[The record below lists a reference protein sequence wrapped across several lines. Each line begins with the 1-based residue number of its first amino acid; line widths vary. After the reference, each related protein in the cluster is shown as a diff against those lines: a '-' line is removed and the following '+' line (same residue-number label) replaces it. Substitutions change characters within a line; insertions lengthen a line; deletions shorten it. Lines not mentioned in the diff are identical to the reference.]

1 MCYSAEA
8 DLVAGLVIGGVGIDA
23 IRHVED
29 RRLLPLASVPLVL
42 AGHQLLEA
50 VAWWSLEGRASAAA
64 GDMAVTAYLI
74 IAFVI
79 VPTLV
84 PYAVWRS
91 EQDPGRRSR
100 MLPFSI
106 MGLVTSVVLLYG
118 MASGSYSAAIAG
130 RYIEYGTTAPG
141 GGMIGAVYVLAT
153 CVPFLLSSRRH
164 LVLFGLVNIPAVAVL
179 ALLLAEGLISLWCVW
194 AAVTSVVVA
203 REVRGTARAPARR
216 VAIG

>member
-79 VPTLV
+79 VPTWF
-84 PYAVWRS
+84 PMRC
-91 EQDPGRRSR
+91 GGRSR
-100 MLPFSI
+100 TL
-106 MGLVTSVVLLYG
+106 
-118 MASGSYSAAIAG
+118 
-130 RYIEYGTTAPG
+130 
-141 GGMIGAVYVLAT
+141 GADHE
-153 CVPFLLSSRRH
+153 CCRSRSW
-164 LVLFGLVNIPAVAVL
+164 G
-179 ALLLAEGLISLWCVW
+179 W
-194 AAVTSVVVA
+194 
-203 REVRGTARAPARR
+203 
-216 VAIG
+216 